1 MNKYHIYGSLP
12 QNICDTIENSHKEV
26 MKTPELLGSTWWETP
41 HITVV
46 YGIKTT
52 HIVRCSSER
61 EEKVD
66 IKNLKEDVNKITNN
80 FVEKFKE
87 LKEIVVNL
95 GSVHIKVREK
105 FLVLCLTVSSD
116 VLNDIINHFIREK
129 IGTFNFKCNELHIT
143 IGVFKNSVDGVV
155 KAYEIANMFRK
166 DLEEKTI
173 SLRSLQLVDDDDRCY
188 DVIGFKEV

>member
-12 QNICDTIENSHKEV
+12 QNICDIIENAHKEV

-46 YGIKTT
+46 YGI
-52 HIVRCSSER
+52 RSD
-61 EEKVD
+61 EKVD

-80 FVEKFKE
+80 FVEKFGD

-105 FLVLCLTVSSD
+105 FLVLCLTVTSNM
-116 VLNDIINHFIREK
+116 LNNIINHFIWEN

-143 IGVFKNSVDGVV
+143 IGVLKNSVEGIV

-166 DLEEKTI
+166 DLEEKTVN
-173 SLRSLQLVDDDDRCY
+173 LRSLQLVDDDDRCY
-188 DVIGFKEV
+188 DVIGF